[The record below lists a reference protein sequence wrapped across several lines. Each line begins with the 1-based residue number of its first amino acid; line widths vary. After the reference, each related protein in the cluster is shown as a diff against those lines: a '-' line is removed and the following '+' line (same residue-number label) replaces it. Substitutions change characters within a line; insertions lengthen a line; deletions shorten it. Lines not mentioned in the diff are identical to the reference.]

1 VCGSSPTRQIP
12 ELLDSNQTLTLN
24 LDIIVSIYFNR
35 ITYWDDSEVALA
47 LSLSLALG
55 VLDTDLKLRVQ
66 ITALNS
72 GISLPHQPIRTIMQ
86 TSYSCTCSQSRG
98 AFIIPIRRLVTLSR
112 RFVLTQPLLSGSDD
126 GGVHFGPRSSRPRV
140 CLRRTSD
147 RIV

>member
-47 LSLSLALG
+47 LSLSLSQPRSWTHAL
-55 VLDTDLKLRVQ
+55 TSNITRVQ
-66 ITALNS
+66 IAALNS
-72 GISLPHQPIRTIMQ
+72 GISLPPQPIRTIMQ

-98 AFIIPIRRLVTLSR
+98 AFITAPSR
-112 RFVLTQPLLSGSDD
+112 RACADSTIFAVWQ
-126 GGVHFGPRSSRPRV
+126 
-140 CLRRTSD
+140 
-147 RIV
+147 